1 MASFSDQLK
10 QAFNALGQVPTSEV
24 SGRFRMEAAL
34 VPLTDHP
41 AAATVPAPGA
51 LGRRQIALGIG
62 AFLPLEVLE
71 YAANVCRRLHAD
83 LLLLSADLQ
92 GLHPLIAAHP
102 QLLEGIACEAEE
114 VPRVNRR
121 GVARI
126 LERRSRVLFAIS
138 GTPDDPVRCL
148 VNGKGGLFGGESPVP
163 VVVVGDHQGPPLHKS
178 AQSQA

>member
-10 QAFNALGQVPTSEV
+10 LAFSALGQAPTSEV

-34 VPLTDHP
+34 APLPHQP
-41 AAATVPAPGA
+41 AAAAATATAPATLTTTGAPG
-51 LGRRQIALGIG
+51 RRLIALGIG
-62 AFLPLEVLE
+62 ACLPLAVLE
-71 YAANVCRRLHAD
+71 YAANICRRLQAD
-83 LLLLSADLQ
+83 LLLLSTDPQA
-92 GLHPLIAAHP
+92 LHPLILAHS

-148 VNGKGGLFGGESPVP
+148 VQGKGGLFGGESPVP
-163 VVVVGDHQGPPLHKS
+163 VVVVGDHQGPV
-178 AQSQA
+178 